1 MSFASDLSAVT
12 KDTAGGI
19 QAISGRTRVQGIY
32 YVASATAGSIKLYDG
47 TANTDPLVVELATP
61 DDEGAND
68 ILLPDAGILFKEGVF
83 LDFDEATSVTLF
95 FYGGAVAPDPP
106 PPPPP

>member
-12 KDTAGGI
+12 KDTSGGI
-19 QAISGRTRVQGIY
+19 QAINGRTRVQGIY
-32 YVASATAGSIKLYDG
+32 YLAGSTGGSIKLYDG

-61 DDEGAND
+61 DGDSAHD
-68 ILLPDAGILFKEGVF
+68 IFLPDAGILFKKGVY
-83 LDFDEATSVTLF
+83 LDFDDATSVTMF

-106 PPPPP
+106 PP